1 MDKRLDPRFPF
12 TMKAYP
18 LGGPAGTGFETTD
31 LSAGGAFFRGDPNEP
46 SGTMLWV
53 RLELVVTQ
61 GARESIFPL
70 DAEIEIVR
78 LMQAEDGTVQGFGAR
93 WLSVSCGGD
102 LTPLQEFLKRVLSIS
117 AGFVQALRPQGTDR
131 GDPAYVFVF
140 PRADSV
146 CEGPA
151 APVPETESE
160 RPAAG
165 NQEMA
170 RSDASATTED
180 AGLPRMTRTG
190 LYVILPLTFEAD
202 GVRQEGRAIKL
213 LPHSLRI
220 ASEGPMPG
228 SYRRVTLR
236 IPVAGKDRAETLTL
250 VGLVTSQRKGTAD
263 QQFEV
268 ELSLGNPPD
277 AVVAYKGL
285 LDQMAKTSSRQTT

>member
-18 LGGPAGTGFETTD
+18 LGAPSGKGFETTD
-31 LSAGGAFFRGDPNEP
+31 LSAGGAYFRGDPDEP
-46 SGTMLWV
+46 VGTMLWV
-53 RLELVVTQ
+53 RLELVVVQ
-61 GARESIFPL
+61 GVRESIFPL
-70 DAEIEIVR
+70 DAEIEVVR
-78 LMQAEDGTVQGFGAR
+78 LGEGEDGTIQGFGAR

-102 LTPLQEFLKRVLSIS
+102 MTPLQEFLKRVLSIS
-117 AGFVQALRPQGTDR
+117 AGFVQALRPLGAER
-131 GDPAYVFVF
+131 GDPSYVFVF
-140 PRADSV
+140 PRAGSV

-151 APVPETESE
+151 APPPDAADPLSADEGAPETPGAE
-160 RPAAG
+160 PAPAD
-165 NQEMA
+165 
-170 RSDASATTED
+170 DAQ
-180 AGLPRMTRTG
+180 LQKMTRTG
-190 LYVILPLTFEAD
+190 LYVMLPLTFEAD
-202 GVRQEGRAIKL
+202 GVRQDGRAVKL

-236 IPVAGKDRAETLTL
+236 IPCHRKDRAETLTL
-250 VGLVTSQRKGTAD
+250 VGLVTSQRKGTGE

-285 LDQMAKTSSRQTT
+285 LDQIAKTLSRQKP